1 MIKNIH
7 KNPRNNTLLNA
18 EILNVLSLRSER
30 MLSSLLVNTI
40 LEFLVNETKQEKEIK
55 GIQIYKKEEKLAL
68 FKDCMI
74 FNVKIPIKSTRSY

>member
-1 MIKNIH
+1 
-7 KNPRNNTLLNA
+7 
-18 EILNVLSLRSER
+18 

-40 LEFLVNETKQEKEIK
+40 LEFLVNATKQEKEIK

-74 FNVKIPIKSTRSY
+74 FNVKIPIKYTRSY